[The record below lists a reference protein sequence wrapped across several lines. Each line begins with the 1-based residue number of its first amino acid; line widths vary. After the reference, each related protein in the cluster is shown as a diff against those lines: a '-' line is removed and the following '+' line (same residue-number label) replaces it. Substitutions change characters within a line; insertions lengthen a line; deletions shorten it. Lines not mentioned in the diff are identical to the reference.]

1 MRNSTRIILSA
12 LFATLLSC
20 AATSPA
26 EQTRRDGNWWVARTD
41 LAKSSYV
48 LGMFD
53 GVELGRYF
61 VMRNIRSQADADKV
75 NGALNSFM
83 SNSQLLL
90 SNVTVGQVQAGLD
103 DFYQDYKNRKI
114 YCSDAVEVVL
124 EGSAG
129 MPKEQLENWVQKLR
143 EIASK
148 Y

>member
-1 MRNSTRIILSA
+1 MRNSTRIILSV
-12 LFATLLSC
+12 LFATLLSS

-26 EQTRRDGNWWVARTD
+26 EETRRDGNWWVSRPD
-41 LAKSSYV
+41 FAKAMYV

-53 GVELGRYF
+53 GVELGRFF
-61 VMRNIRSQADADKV
+61 VMRNIRSQADIDKL

-83 SNSQLLL
+83 SNKQLLL
-90 SNVTVGQVQAGLD
+90 SNVTVGQVEAGLD

-114 YCSDAVEVVL
+114 YCNDAVQVVL

-129 MPKEQLENWVQKLR
+129 MPKEQLENWVQHLR
-143 EIASK
+143 QGASE

>member
-1 MRNSTRIILSA
+1 MRNSSRIILSV

-26 EQTRRDGNWWVARTD
+26 EQTRRDGNWWVSRTD
-41 LAKSSYV
+41 LTKGSYV

-61 VMRNIRSQADADKV
+61 VMRNIRSQADADNL

-83 SNSQLLL
+83 SNNQLLL

-114 YCSDAVEVVL
+114 YCNDAVEVVL

-129 MPKEQLENWVQKLR
+129 MGKNQLEMRVEKLR
-143 EIASK
+143 EVASK

>member
-1 MRNSTRIILSA
+1 MRNSSRIILFA

-26 EQTRRDGNWWVARTD
+26 EQTRRDGNWWVSRTD
-41 LAKSSYV
+41 LSKGSYV

-53 GVELGRYF
+53 GVELGQFF
-61 VMRNIRSQADADKV
+61 VMRNIRSQADADKL

-83 SNSQLLL
+83 SNKQLLL

-114 YCSDAVEVVL
+114 YCNDAVQVVL

-129 MPKEQLENWVQKLR
+129 MGKDQLEMWVQKLR
-143 EIASK
+143 EVASK